1 MFSLREQLALITII
15 LKNNLRLIYF
25 YINLSC
31 CKAKN
36 LTLGGIISA
45 DAFGRINAF
54 FTAAGWDF

>member
-15 LKNNLRLIYF
+15 LKNLRLIYF

-45 DAFGRINAF
+45 DTFGRINAF
-54 FTAAGWDF
+54 FTEAGWDF